1 MNDTYSVYSVA
12 DADQASGDLIKRA
25 SSSEPLKSK

>member
-12 DADQASGDLIKRA
+12 DANQASEDMMKRA